1 MTFKNRGRKVKIRKW
16 SFFIMLIIVS
26 SIILVACSGDNEEV
40 SVDKDNEQ
48 NNELEENEGEPE
60 ETYDLGGRTI
70 KIDFH
75 AGMEPEEGTELGDLA
90 VERWKEVEEKY
101 NVTIEWTETPYD
113 QKFDKF
119 TTTVLA
125 GEPYADMVLFDQT
138 EVGRVAALAQEELI
152 IPYDD
157 IIDLSQ
163 SKVPEEILET
173 GRISTDGKVYKL
185 DTLGAVQNGGG
196 MFYNKTM
203 FEQAGL
209 EDPYELVQKGEWTWE
224 AMLDAAKALTTGDQ
238 YGLAA
243 DPNNLAEKSIM
254 SNDARILDVETGEV
268 VMDDPDTIEAL
279 EFVADLYNVHGVVKP
294 NDRSTNWEDPP
305 VFFNEGLAAMVAG
318 DTWESSEERQEAPF
332 DWGYVYW
339 PLGPNATEY
348 AALKGGVSGHVIP
361 VGVEDPEIVYQIWED
376 LQLWEYERESAI
388 EWFEDIF
395 PNQESVDIATQML
408 DNMKIAEWKPFDL
421 DDAFYETFEPI
432 ANGEETPAQ
441 AVAKIKQEAQAR
453 VDEFLGK

>member
-75 AGMEPEEGTELGDLA
+75 AGMEPEEGTEMGDLE

-125 GEPYADMVLFDQT
+125 GEPYADMVVFDQT
-138 EVGRVAALAQEELI
+138 EVGRIAALAQEDLI

-163 SKVPEEILET
+163 LKVPEAILET
-173 GRISTDGKVYKL
+173 VRISTDGKVYKV
-185 DTLGAVQNGGG
+185 DTIGAVQNGGG
-196 MFYNKTM
+196 MFYTKTM
-203 FEQAGL
+203 FENAGL
-209 EDPYELVQKGEWTWE
+209 EDPYDLVQKGEWTWE

-238 YGLAA
+238 YGMAA
-243 DPNNLAEKSIM
+243 DPNTLAEYLIL
-254 SNDARILDVETGEV
+254 SNDTYILDTETGEV
-268 VMDDPDTIEAL
+268 VMDDPHTIEAL
-279 EFVADLYNVHGVVKP
+279 EFMADLYNVHNVIKP
-294 NDRSTNWEDPP
+294 NDRSSNWEDPP
-305 VFFNEGLAAMVAG
+305 VFFNEGLVGMVHG
-318 DTWESSEERQEAPF
+318 ETWESSEERQEAPF
-332 DWGYVYW
+332 EWGYVYW
-339 PLGPNATEY
+339 PMGPNATEY
-348 AALKGGVSGHVIP
+348 GALKKSGGGYTIP

-376 LQLWEYERESAI
+376 LQIWEYERES
-388 EWFEDIF
+388 EVSNFENIF
-395 PNQESVDIATQML
+395 PNQESVDI
-408 DNMKIAEWKPFDL
+408 
-421 DDAFYETFEPI
+421 
-432 ANGEETPAQ
+432 
-441 AVAKIKQEAQAR
+441 
-453 VDEFLGK
+453 